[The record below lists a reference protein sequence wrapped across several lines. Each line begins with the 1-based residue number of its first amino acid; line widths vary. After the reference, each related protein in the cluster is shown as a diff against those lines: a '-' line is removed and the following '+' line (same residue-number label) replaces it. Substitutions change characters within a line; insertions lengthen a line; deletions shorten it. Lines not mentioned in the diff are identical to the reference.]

1 MFISTGPENTFEKIQ
16 YPFLIKNQKQQLTK
30 MEIGRHV
37 LNMTKKKYTYIKTQ
51 SKKVSMVTKTCPD
64 LTVKESAPTMNGGTR
79 NPRPS

>member
-1 MFISTGPENTFEKIQ
+1 
-16 YPFLIKNQKQQLTK
+16 